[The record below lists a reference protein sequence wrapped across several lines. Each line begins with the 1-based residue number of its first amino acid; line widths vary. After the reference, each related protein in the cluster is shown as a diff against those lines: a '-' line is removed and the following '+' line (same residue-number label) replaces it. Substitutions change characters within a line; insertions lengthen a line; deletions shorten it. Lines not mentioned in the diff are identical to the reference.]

1 MMSNNK
7 ALSTYFIYL
16 AIGFI
21 FFLTFHINEFPTKY
35 TFTDWLINYEG
46 GFVRRGL
53 LGQIIF
59 ELSKFLNFQIKFV
72 MLFFQITIY
81 SIYFLIFYLLLSKR
95 KANFFWLLIIF
106 SPISFL
112 YPMAELEALGR
123 KDIFV
128 ITFFLIFSIINY
140 KSLNI
145 LLFSFISLFS
155 LSCLIHEITIF
166 YIFHYLFV
174 FYIKNKFF
182 INQQVNKKHYLIFFL
197 SLIVL
202 LYLNLYLHNFVVI
215 EDIVNSYNYENL
227 TTASGSFSHISPSI
241 DSVFLKTFNNIS
253 LTSVARYGF
262 LVLINSIP
270 FIYFIKIKKEY
281 EDKYFN
287 SQNIFFAVIL
297 LSIPLYLLIFD
308 WGRVIYINHNF
319 FIIIVILIFNLDLIN
334 ESYLQKKLENLSKG
348 IKIFSFIIIC
358 LSFSPK
364 LLVTDDLGSKPLY
377 KSVTKIFKI
386 INNLQK

>member
-1 MMSNNK
+1 MFSNNK
-7 ALSTYFIYL
+7 ILLTYFLYL

-21 FFLTFHINEFPTKY
+21 FFLIFHINEFPTKY
-35 TFTDWLINYEG
+35 IFTDWLINYEG
-46 GFVRRGL
+46 GFVRRGF

-59 ELSKFLNFQIKFV
+59 ELSKFSNFQIKYV

-81 SIYFLIFYLLLSKR
+81 SIYFLLFYLLLMKR
-95 KANFFWLLIIF
+95 KTNFFWLLIIF

-128 ITFFLIFSIINY
+128 ITFFLIFSMISY
-140 KSLNI
+140 KSLNT
-145 LLFSFISLFS
+145 LVFSFILLFS

-182 INQQVNKKHYLIFFL
+182 INQKIDKQHYLIFFL
-197 SLIVL
+197 FLGIL
-202 LYLNLYLHNFVVI
+202 LYLNLYLHNFVII
-215 EDIVNSYNYENL
+215 EDIVNSYNYEDFTPL
-227 TTASGSFSHISPSI
+227 SGSFSHISPSI
-241 DSVFLKTFNNIS
+241 DSVFLNTFNNINAAP
-253 LTSVARYGF
+253 VVRYVF
-262 LVLINSIP
+262 LILINTIP
-270 FIYFIKIKKEY
+270 FLFFVKIKNEH
-281 EDKYFN
+281 ENKYFN
-287 SQNIFFAVIL
+287 SQNIFFTVIL

-319 FIIIVILIFNLDLIN
+319 FIIIIILIFNLDLVN
-334 ESYLQKKLENLSKG
+334 ENYLQTKLKTLSKRM
-348 IKIFSFIIIC
+348 KIFSFIIIC

-364 LLVTDDLGSKPLY
+364 LLITDDLGSIPLY

-386 INNLQK
+386 INN

>member
-1 MMSNNK
+1 MLSNNK
-7 ALSTYFIYL
+7 VLLTYFLYL
-16 AIGFI
+16 ALGFI
-21 FFLTFHINEFPTKY
+21 FFLTFHINEFPNKY

-53 LGQIIF
+53 LGQIVF
-59 ELSKFLNFQIKFV
+59 ELSKLLNLQFKYV
-72 MLFFQITIY
+72 MLFFQITFY
-81 SIYFLIFYLLLSKR
+81 SIYFLLFFSLLSKM
-95 KANFFWLLIIF
+95 KINFFWLLIIF

-112 YPMAELEALGR
+112 YPIAELETLGR

-145 LLFSFISLFS
+145 LLFSFILLFG
-155 LSCLIHEITIF
+155 LSSLIHEITIF

-182 INQQVNKKHYLIFFL
+182 IKQQVNKKHLLIFFL
-197 SLIVL
+197 FLAIL
-202 LYLNLYLHNFVVI
+202 LYLNLHLHNFVIV
-215 EDIVNSYNYENL
+215 EDIVNSYDYENF
-227 TTASGSFSHISPSI
+227 TTLSGSFSHISPSI
-241 DSVFLKTFNNIS
+241 DSVFLKTFNNIN
-253 LTSVARYGF
+253 TTPIARYGF
-262 LVLINSIP
+262 LILINTIP
-270 FIYFIKIKKEY
+270 FLYFIKIKKEY
-281 EDKYFN
+281 ENKYLN

-297 LSIPLYLLIFD
+297 LSIPLYSLIFD

-319 FIIIVILIFNLDLIN
+319 FIIIIILIFNLNLVN
-334 ESYLQKKLENLSKG
+334 ENYLQTKLKTLSKRM
-348 IKIFSFIIIC
+348 KIFSFIIIC

-364 LLVTDDLGSKPLY
+364 LLITDDLGSKPLY

-386 INNLQK
+386 INNLEK

>member
-1 MMSNNK
+1 MFSNNK
-7 ALSTYFIYL
+7 ILLTYFLYL

-21 FFLTFHINEFPTKY
+21 FFLIFHINEFPTKY
-35 TFTDWLINYEG
+35 IFTDWLINYEG
-46 GFVRRGL
+46 GFVRRGF

-59 ELSKFLNFQIKFV
+59 ELSKFSNFQIKYV

-81 SIYFLIFYLLLSKR
+81 SIYFLLFYLLLMKR
-95 KANFFWLLIIF
+95 KTNFFWLLIIF

-128 ITFFLIFSIINY
+128 ITFFLIFSMISY
-140 KSLNI
+140 KSLNT
-145 LLFSFISLFS
+145 LVFSFILLFS

-182 INQQVNKKHYLIFFL
+182 INQKINKQHYLIFFL
-197 SLIVL
+197 FLGIL
-202 LYLNLYLHNFVVI
+202 LYLNLYLHNFVII
-215 EDIVNSYNYENL
+215 EDIVNSYNYENFTPL
-227 TTASGSFSHISPSI
+227 SGSFSHISPSI
-241 DSVFLKTFNNIS
+241 DSVFLKTFNNINAAP
-253 LTSVARYGF
+253 VARYGF
-262 LVLINSIP
+262 LILINTIP
-270 FIYFIKIKKEY
+270 FLFFVKIKNEY
-281 EDKYFN
+281 ENKYFN
-287 SQNIFFAVIL
+287 SQNIFFTVIL

-319 FIIIVILIFNLDLIN
+319 FIIIIILIFNLDLVN
-334 ESYLQKKLENLSKG
+334 ENYLQTKLKTLSKRM
-348 IKIFSFIIIC
+348 KIFSFIIIC

-364 LLVTDDLGSKPLY
+364 LLITDDLGSIPLY

-386 INNLQK
+386 INN

>member
-1 MMSNNK
+1 MFSNNK
-7 ALSTYFIYL
+7 ILLTYFLYL

-21 FFLTFHINEFPTKY
+21 FFLIFHINEFPTKY
-35 TFTDWLINYEG
+35 IFTDWLINYEG
-46 GFVRRGL
+46 GFVRRGF

-59 ELSKFLNFQIKFV
+59 ELSKFSNFQIKYV

-81 SIYFLIFYLLLSKR
+81 SIYFLLFYLLLMKR
-95 KANFFWLLIIF
+95 KTNFFWLLIIF

-128 ITFFLIFSIINY
+128 ITFFLIFSMISY
-140 KSLNI
+140 KSLNT
-145 LLFSFISLFS
+145 LVFSFILLFS

-182 INQQVNKKHYLIFFL
+182 INQKINKQHYLIFFL
-197 SLIVL
+197 FLGIL
-202 LYLNLYLHNFVVI
+202 LYLNLYLHNFVII
-215 EDIVNSYNYENL
+215 EDIVNSYNYENFTSL
-227 TTASGSFSHISPSI
+227 SGSFSHISPSI
-241 DSVFLKTFNNIS
+241 DSVFLKTFNNINAAP
-253 LTSVARYGF
+253 VVRYVF
-262 LVLINSIP
+262 LILINTIP
-270 FIYFIKIKKEY
+270 FLFFVKIKNEY
-281 EDKYFN
+281 ENKYFN
-287 SQNIFFAVIL
+287 SQNIFFTIIL

-319 FIIIVILIFNLDLIN
+319 FIIIIILIFNLDLVN
-334 ESYLQKKLENLSKG
+334 ENYLQTKLKTLSKRM
-348 IKIFSFIIIC
+348 KIFSFIIIC

-364 LLVTDDLGSKPLY
+364 LLITDDLGSIPLY
-377 KSVTKIFKI
+377 KSVTKIFKV
-386 INNLQK
+386 INNLEK

>member
-262 LVLINSIP
+262 LVLINTIP

>member
-1 MMSNNK
+1 MFSNNRI
-7 ALSTYFIYL
+7 LLTYFLYL
-16 AIGFI
+16 VLSFI
-21 FFLTFHINEFPTKY
+21 FFLIFHINEFPTKY
-35 TFTDWLINYEG
+35 IFTDWLINYEG

-53 LGQIIF
+53 IGQVIF

-81 SIYFLIFYLLLSKR
+81 SIYFLLFYLLLSKR
-95 KANFFWLLIIF
+95 KTNFFWLIIIF

-128 ITFFLIFSIINY
+128 ITFFLIFSMISY
-140 KSLNI
+140 KKLNT
-145 LLFSFISLFS
+145 LVFSFILLFS

-182 INQQVNKKHYLIFFL
+182 IEQKVNKKHYLIFFL
-197 SLIVL
+197 SLVIL
-202 LYLNLYLHNFVVI
+202 LYLNLYLHNFVII
-215 EDIVNSYNYENL
+215 EDIVNSYNYEKF
-227 TTASGSFSHISPSI
+227 TSVSGSFSHISPSI
-241 DSVFLKTFNNIS
+241 DSVFLKTFNNIN
-253 LTSVARYGF
+253 LASVTRYGYLF
-262 LVLINSIP
+262 LINTIP
-270 FIYFIKIKKEY
+270 FIYFIKIK
-281 EDKYFN
+281 DKYKNRYFN
-287 SQNIFFAVIL
+287 SLNIFFGAIL

-319 FIIIVILIFNLDLIN
+319 FIIIILLIFHLDLIN
-334 ESYLQKKLENLSKG
+334 VTYLQKKLKNLSKH

-358 LSFSPK
+358 LLFSPK
-364 LLVTDDLGSKPLY
+364 LLITDDLGSKPLY
-377 KSVTKIFKI
+377 NSATKIFKI
-386 INNLQK
+386 INNLEK

>member
-1 MMSNNK
+1 MFSNNK
-7 ALSTYFIYL
+7 ILLTYFLYL
-16 AIGFI
+16 ALGFI
-21 FFLTFHINEFPTKY
+21 LFLTLHINEFPTKY
-35 TFTDWLINYEG
+35 IFTDWLINYEG

-53 LGQIIF
+53 IGQVIF

-81 SIYFLIFYLLLSKR
+81 SIYFLLFYLLLSKR
-95 KANFFWLLIIF
+95 KTNFFWLIIIF

-128 ITFFLIFSIINY
+128 ITFFLIFSMINY
-140 KSLNI
+140 KKLNT
-145 LLFSFISLFS
+145 LVFSFILLFS

-182 INQQVNKKHYLIFFL
+182 INQKIDKQHYLIFFL
-197 SLIVL
+197 FFGIL
-202 LYLNLYLHNFVVI
+202 LYLNLYLHNFVI
-215 EDIVNSYNYENL
+215 IGDIVNSYNYEDFTSL
-227 TTASGSFSHISPSI
+227 SGSFSHISPSI
-241 DSVFLKTFNNIS
+241 DSVFLNTFNNINAAP
-253 LTSVARYGF
+253 VVRYVF
-262 LVLINSIP
+262 LILINTIP
-270 FIYFIKIKKEY
+270 FLFFVKIKNEY
-281 EDKYFN
+281 ENKYFN
-287 SQNIFFAVIL
+287 SQNIFFTVIL
-297 LSIPLYLLIFD
+297 LSIPLYLLILD

-319 FIIIVILIFNLDLIN
+319 FIIIIILIFNLDLVN
-334 ESYLQKKLENLSKG
+334 ENYLQTKLKTLSKG
-348 IKIFSFIIIC
+348 MKIFSFIIIC

-364 LLVTDDLGSKPLY
+364 LLITDDLGSIPLY

-386 INNLQK
+386 INN